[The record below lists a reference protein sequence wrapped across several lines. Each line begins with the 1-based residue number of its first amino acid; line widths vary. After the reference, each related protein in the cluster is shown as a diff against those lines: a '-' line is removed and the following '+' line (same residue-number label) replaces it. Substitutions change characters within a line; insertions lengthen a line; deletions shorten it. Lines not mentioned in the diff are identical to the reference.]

1 MRKKQSVDLPETTV
15 AERMFRL
22 RTLAG
27 LTQEELCD
35 QISYTSNYYGQAE
48 RGAIPL
54 SRKLA
59 EKLRTFYNTTYE
71 YLYYGIRADQVREES
86 DYMYKNKMYQFLEG
100 CTEEE
105 CDALYQIS
113 QVVIRSLR
121 SGRNSTD
128 GDC

>member
-1 MRKKQSVDLPETTV
+1 MRKQADMDFPENTV
-15 AERMFRL
+15 AERLLRL
-22 RTLAG
+22 RTVAG
-27 LTQEELCD
+27 LTQEELCE
-35 QISYTSNYYGQAE
+35 QIGYTSNYYGQAE

-121 SGRNSTD
+121 NSRNSTD